1 MKPRLKQRSFSKG
14 ALSNVLPFDVLN
26 GRSAIIALLALSGLL
41 LFSSIINPSFMQ
53 GARTGLV
60 DITAPVLKAINTP
73 FDMAANFVGGVSGLT
88 NLRAENAQLEAENKR
103 LREWYQT
110 ALMLQAENQSLQELL
125 NVKVDAPHKYITAK
139 VIADSGN
146 SFVKTVLVGVG
157 QIDGVQKNQAVLGEE
172 GLIGRV
178 IEVGKTSSR
187 IMLLTDLNSRVP
199 IILEGTRQKAM
210 LTGSNAPLLDLK
222 YIPDDSAITTGIRV
236 VTSGDGG
243 VFPSGLP
250 IGRVSSIENKSIK
263 VKPFADINHVSN
275 VRIVN
280 TSINPNL
287 MSIDLDTF
295 KDIH

>member
-1 MKPRLKQRSFSKG
+1 M
-14 ALSNVLPFDVLN
+14 LPFDAIN
-26 GRSAIIALLALSGLL
+26 GRFAIIALLVLSVLL
-41 LFSSIINPSFMQ
+41 LFSSLVNPTFMQ
-53 GARTGLV
+53 GARTSLV
-60 DITAPVLKAINTP
+60 DITAPVLTAVNAP
-73 FDMAANFVGGVSGLT
+73 FNAAADFVGGVSGLT
-88 NLRAENAQLEAENKR
+88 NLRAENAKLEAENKR

-125 NVKVDAPHKYITAK
+125 NVKVEAPHKYITAK

-157 QIDGVQKNQAVLGEE
+157 QVDGIQKNQAVLAEE

-187 IMLLTDLNSRVP
+187 IMLLTDFNSRVP
-199 IILEGTRQKAM
+199 VTLEGTRQKAV
-210 LTGSNAPLLDLK
+210 LSGSNAALLDLK
-222 YIPDDSAITTGIRV
+222 YIPDDSAITSGVRV

-250 IGRVSSIENKSIK
+250 IGRVTSIADKSIK

-287 MSIDLDTF
+287 MSVDLDSF
-295 KDIH
+295 ENLN

>member
-1 MKPRLKQRSFSKG
+1 M
-14 ALSNVLPFDVLN
+14 LPFDVLN
-26 GRSAIIALLALSGLL
+26 GRFAIIALLVLSGLL
-41 LFSSIINPSFMQ
+41 LFSSVINPSFLQ
-53 GARTGLV
+53 GARTSLV
-60 DITAPVLKAINTP
+60 DITAPVLKVVNAP
-73 FDMAANFVGGVSGLT
+73 FNMAADFVGGVSGLT
-88 NLRAENAQLEAENKR
+88 NLRAENVKLEAENKR

-125 NVKVDAPHKYITAK
+125 NVKVEAPHKYITAR

-178 IEVGKTSSR
+178 IQVGKTSSR
-187 IMLLTDLNSRVP
+187 IMLLTDLNSRIPV
-199 IILEGTRQKAM
+199 ILEGTRQKAM
-210 LTGSNAPLLDLK
+210 LSGSNAPLLDLK

-250 IGRVSSIENKSIK
+250 IGRVSSIENKSMK

-287 MSIDLDTF
+287 MSVDLDSF
-295 KDIH
+295 KNNN